1 MIRTEARELEQKA
14 EFYSPIKEV
23 MWRELTR
30 VDPKKKEVVLRVLSH
45 FGGDRKAADII
56 MVHYGY
62 EKYPSVFLNKPIE
75 FFEEIDQKLL
85 KRNPH
90 RHNMLNPE
98 FVKFEKHRVD
108 FFVNKLRSKMEW
120 GADYI
125 FSDEVVFEG
134 FTRVFDS
141 KYFKCEYKI
150 NYDEKLG
157 YNVREMKKHYDEL
170 EVELEEMRKR
180 SEYTKF
186 HEEYMRDVIVWWVAA
201 TKLGCDYVRRKK
213 I

>member
-1 MIRTEARELEQKA
+1 MRTRIEARELEQEAMKIWKRKRLYLKFYLILVGGSKA
-14 EFYSPIKEV
+14 IDMILILYSDGI
-23 MWRELTR
+23 R
-30 VDPKKKEVVLRVLSH
+30 
-45 FGGDRKAADII
+45 
-56 MVHYGY
+56 
-62 EKYPSVFLNKPIE
+62 YPGIFFDKPIE
-75 FFEEIDQKLL
+75 FFKELDEKLL

-108 FFVNKLRSKMEW
+108 FFVDKLRSEMEW

-157 YNVREMKKHYDEL
+157 YSVKEMREHYDEL
-170 EVELEEMRKR
+170 EIELEEMRKR
-180 SEYTKF
+180 DEYTVF
-186 HEEYMRDVIVWWVAA
+186 HESYMRDVIIWWVEA

-213 I
+213 V